1 MEEVVGSKNKIGHKW
16 VKGDRKPRKDGMTQA
31 LQDLVFKW
39 WLEETQVSLRKCNV
53 VRKITP
59 ITSNGKDMQVTF
71 IKKAK

>member
-1 MEEVVGSKNKIGHKW
+1 
-16 VKGDRKPRKDGMTQA
+16 MTQA

-59 ITSNGKDMQVTF
+59 ITSNGKDMQVIF